1 MTELSI
7 RKAVEFDAHTLSE
20 IGAATFIET
29 FGHLYPQADLT
40 AYLAVAYDVEDTR
53 LSLVSPSKASWLVED
68 QGRVVGFA
76 TAGLCDLPHP
86 EVGPQSYELKRFYLL
101 KSHQNGGTGSTL
113 FGQVMA
119 WLLAQNP
126 KDLWIGVWSENL
138 GAQRFYKR
146 HGFEQVGEYGFKVGA
161 TVDLEF
167 ILRRTVT

>member
-1 MTELSI
+1 MTELGI
-7 RKAVEFDAHTLSE
+7 RKAQESDAQALAE
-20 IGAATFIET
+20 IGAKTFIET
-29 FGHLYPQADLT
+29 FGHLYPEADLT
-40 AYLAVAYDVEDTR
+40 AYLAVAYDLEDTH
-53 LSLVSPSKASWLVED
+53 LSLVSPHKASWIVED
-68 QGRVVGFA
+68 QGEVIGFA

-86 EVGPQSYELKRFYLL
+86 GVGPQSYELKRFYLL

-113 FGQVMA
+113 FGQVMT
-119 WLLAQNP
+119 WLMAQNP

-167 ILRRTVT
+167 ILRRPVT